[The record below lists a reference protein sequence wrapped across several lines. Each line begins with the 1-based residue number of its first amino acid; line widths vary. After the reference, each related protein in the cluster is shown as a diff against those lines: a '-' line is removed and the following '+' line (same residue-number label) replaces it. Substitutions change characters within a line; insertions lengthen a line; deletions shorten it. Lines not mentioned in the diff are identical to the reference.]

1 MILMREN
8 LVNIIRKSQTV
19 IAIILFFAVFSFC
32 WWKTGFY
39 LSNIQL
45 SIWGKSGL
53 LGYLWNTII
62 CTLAISTWI
71 NSIFYIKKSNR
82 IKLKWLSYIM
92 FSFEYD

>member
-1 MILMREN
+1 MRES
-8 LVNIIRKSQTV
+8 LVNIIRKFQTV
-19 IAIILFFAVFSFC
+19 VAITLFFAVFLFC

-45 SIWGKSGL
+45 SIWGKSGF

-62 CTLAISTWI
+62 CTLGVSTWV

-82 IKLKWLSYIM
+82 IKWKWLSYIM
-92 FSFEYD
+92 FSFV